1 MSPGPR
7 APVDLASDRLLLRSP
22 ACDDIDSITACCQD
36 PSIPEWTTV
45 PTPYRRA
52 DAEWFVLQ
60 HIPVGWADGTA
71 LTWALYPIATGD
83 ERVGS
88 VSASAGDQAAPH
100 NRAGAV
106 GSTAENLQDTK
117 ANEPTAAELIGLI
130 DLHYMREDSAEIG
143 FWLANRSRGAGHMS
157 EAVRLVCDYAFSS
170 QALALRRLRW
180 RAFVPNTSSA
190 AVARRAGFHF
200 DGFFAL
206 GGEQRGHLR
215 DEWRA
220 TLNSEDPRSP
230 ADGWPAKTFA

>member
-1 MSPGPR
+1 MLTGPR

-22 ACDDIDSITACCQD
+22 DGDDIDSITACCQD
-36 PSIPEWTTV
+36 PSIPDWTTV

-83 ERVGS
+83 ERGGCD
-88 VSASAGDQAAPH
+88 SASAGDGDAPR

-106 GSTAENLQDTK
+106 GSTTDKLQDAK
-117 ANEPTAAELIGLI
+117 VVELTAAGLIGLI
-130 DLHYMREDSAEIG
+130 DLHDMREDSAEIG
-143 FWLANRSRGAGHMS
+143 FWLAKRSRGAGHMS
-157 EAVRLVCDYAFSS
+157 EAVRLVCDYAFSP
-170 QALALRRLRW
+170 QALALRRVHW
-180 RAFVPNTSSA
+180 RAFVPNTASA

-206 GGEQRGHLR
+206 GGEQRGQLR

-230 ADGWPAKTFA
+230 ADGWPPESFA